1 MSPLI
6 QDHAFNRTRDD
17 TTRYESHQDFDKGA
31 LDLPTGPNDDGR
43 SWVPKPLR
51 KSFTKISQRL
61 PTGWRLGTSGAAL
74 LTFLILIANISIT
87 AVCYSKIRSQGY
99 NTSIAPISTGDCGSI
114 KKLGVGIHLVIN
126 IISTLLLG
134 ASSYCMQSISA
145 PTRVDVDKAHAKGSW
160 VDIGIPSFRNLRYNS
175 TFFVSTNNNM
185 YQIYY
190 ADESFAHG
198 APFNETFFRDKH
210 GYYSVVDPWKI
221 QDQLL
226 HTEIYQNLTNDECI
240 ESYAKTLIE
249 DRGTLILVVDR
260 PDNCSIFRDPNIH
273 TFHYEDC
280 GNTSATSLYDMTVY
294 SVGIEP
300 ASEPYV
306 SNWYYWICSQ
316 EAAYRRD
323 GGDPAYN
330 KPPAELC
337 SDGAWKKQLG
347 ADPWLVS
354 GGRVRYCLSETVS
367 NQCHLNVAVN
377 LLWVVVAFNAAKLVI
392 TIVMAASSL
401 INQNPLV
408 TTGDAAASFI
418 ESPDQSTRGMC
429 LYSAREIIAATR
441 TRKDQPAAA
450 VIARAYHPQQ
460 QQRWSAA
467 VSKRRWI
474 LASALTL
481 LALTTILSLL
491 AYASS
496 MLSSHYSRGT
506 LSSLW
511 SFGLGAITPYTLIM
525 TWAIPS
531 TGATA
536 AAVVGAVLV
545 ANLPQLLFSFLYLV
559 LNGVV
564 TSMAGAGEW
573 AGYYGPG
580 GGAKGEAKGLRVSFP
595 QGSQRSTYFLAL
607 PYRVGVPLMAGS
619 AVLHW
624 LVSQSI
630 FVAQVRTVWTYETDV
645 KPEEEDEGEDTL
657 TTCAYSPMAMIL
669 TCVVVVVL
677 FAAVVGLGRRR
688 LRGAMPLA
696 GSCSLAIAAAC
707 HGPEGTSSLGV
718 VGWGVVVGEGD
729 GDGDGD
735 GEEVGHC
742 GFSNEEVEAPV
753 VGRPYA

>member
-1 MSPLI
+1 
-6 QDHAFNRTRDD
+6 
-17 TTRYESHQDFDKGA
+17 
-31 LDLPTGPNDDGR
+31 
-43 SWVPKPLR
+43 
-51 KSFTKISQRL
+51 
-61 PTGWRLGTSGAAL
+61 
-74 LTFLILIANISIT
+74 
-87 AVCYSKIRSQGY
+87 
-99 NTSIAPISTGDCGSI
+99 
-114 KKLGVGIHLVIN
+114 
-126 IISTLLLG
+126 
-134 ASSYCMQSISA
+134 
-145 PTRVDVDKAHAKGSW
+145 
-160 VDIGIPSFRNLRYNS
+160 
-175 TFFVSTNNNM
+175 M

-198 APFNETFFRDKH
+198 APFNETFFRDKR
-210 GYYSVVDPWKI
+210 GDYSVIDPWKI
-221 QDQLL
+221 QDELQ
-226 HTEIYQNLTNDECI
+226 HTQIYQNLTNDECI

-294 SVGIEP
+294 SVGILP
-300 ASEPYV
+300 AKEPYV

-316 EAAYRRD
+316 EDAYRRD
-323 GGDPAYN
+323 GRDPAYN

-347 ADPWLVS
+347 ADPWIVS

-367 NQCHLNVAVN
+367 NQCRLNVAVN
-377 LLWVVVAFNAAKLVI
+377 LLWVVVGFNAAKLVI

-401 INQNPLV
+401 INLNPLV
-408 TTGDAAASFI
+408 TMGDAAASFI
-418 ESPDQSTRGMC
+418 ESPDPRTRGMC

-441 TRKDQPAAA
+441 TGKNAKDQPAPVAH
-450 VIARAYHPQQ
+450 AYHPQ

-496 MLSSHYSRGT
+496 ILSSHYSRGT

-536 AAVVGAVLV
+536 AAVIGAVLV
-545 ANLPQLLFSFLYLV
+545 ANLPQLLLSFLYLV

-573 AGYYGPG
+573 AGYYGPDRA
-580 GGAKGEAKGLRVSFP
+580 AKALRVSFP
-595 QGSQRSTYFLAL
+595 KGGQRSTYFLQL
-607 PYRVGVPLMAGS
+607 PYRVGVPLMCGS

-630 FVAQVRTVWTYETDV
+630 FVVQVRRVWTYEGDV
-645 KPEEEDEGEDTL
+645 GPKEEDEGEDTL
-657 TTCAYSPMAMIL
+657 TTCAYSPMAMVLTGLQIL
-669 TCVVVVVL
+669 ANRNHCASLLPT
-677 FAAVVGLGRRR
+677 VG
-688 LRGAMPLA
+688 P
-696 GSCSLAIAAAC
+696 
-707 HGPEGTSSLGV
+707 T
-718 VGWGVVVGEGD
+718 
-729 GDGDGD
+729 
-735 GEEVGHC
+735 
-742 GFSNEEVEAPV
+742 
-753 VGRPYA
+753 